1 METGRLVKGIR
12 AKEGAYDTIDN
23 VTKFALDA
31 GDYEEYEEWVEYT
44 EDEIDMMTQMELV
57 NEKAERQEAFVAEAP
72 ARLDTVETCITALT
86 SAFGEVV

>member
-1 METGRLVKGIR
+1 METGRWVKGVR
-12 AKEGAYDTIDN
+12 AKKYAYDSIDN
-23 VTKFALDA
+23 VTKFALNES
-31 GDYEEYEEWVEYT
+31 DYEEYEEWVEYT
-44 EDEIDMMTQMELV
+44 EDEIDMMNQQKLV